1 MFCTKCGR
9 EIKDGARFCTGCGAP
24 IRAAS
29 SVTEAPSLRGSM
41 RAQSASNGRG
51 SQGGSEGGVP
61 KALWYALG
69 GVGVA
74 AVVIAAAVLG
84 YRAFHGDDAAAGA
97 TAERGTKQTLTV
109 DDTETAASENED
121 SLIETETEDRAQ
133 AQPEEA
139 AETATQ
145 DSTDPAQE
153 TREADPLFKELA
165 KWEFYFSSG
174 AGAWGTEL
182 EIHEDGSFNGVYS
195 DSDMGDTGE
204 GYSGGKQYYCSFSGQ
219 FAEPERVDEYTYST
233 RILEIR
239 YEDEVGKE
247 EIIDDV
253 LYIYT
258 DVYGLEDAED
268 ILIYLPGKPLDEL
281 SEAFLSW
288 MFLYDYDGDE
298 LPFCALNN
306 AVNEEGFAGNKRKVS
321 REEHSVGESA
331 AVQDEGS
338 IHTYEIVM
346 EDISWTDA
354 YYECLARGGYLV
366 RINSPE
372 EYEAVAA
379 QIGSAGLE
387 NGMFWLGGCRSNEN
401 EYRWLYEDGST
412 SAEILNGKEYWLEGE
427 PSFYDEST
435 DAEETAVLM
444 FHSSAA
450 AGWVWNDVPDDV
462 LSVAPFYAGKLG
474 YICEYE
480 N

>member
-1 MFCTKCGR
+1 MFCNNCGNELKEGAVFCSKCGARVGR
-9 EIKDGARFCTGCGAP
+9 EVQRRPAQESYAGQEQPGSGYRTRETG
-24 IRAAS
+24 
-29 SVTEAPSLRGSM
+29 
-41 RAQSASNGRG
+41 QSGVRQTVPGKTSGGRT
-51 SQGGSEGGVP
+51 P
-61 KALWYALG
+61 AALWYALG
-69 GVGVA
+69 GVGAA
-74 AVVIAAAVLG
+74 AVVIAALVFG
-84 YRAFHGDDAAAGA
+84 YRAFHKDAGS
-97 TAERGTKQTLTV
+97 AE
-109 DDTETAASENED
+109 AASENED
-121 SLIETETEDRAQ
+121 SLIAAETDENPQ
-133 AQPEEA
+133 ARTGEA
-139 AETATQ
+139 AETGTRVSA
-145 DSTDPAQE
+145 DAAQE
-153 TREADPLFKELA
+153 ENEADPLFKELA

-204 GYSGGKQYYCSFSGQ
+204 GYPGGKQYYCSFSGQ

-281 SEAFLSW
+281 SEEFLSW
-288 MFLYDYDGDE
+288 MFLYDYDGDG
-298 LPFCALNN
+298 LPFYALNN
-306 AVNEEGFAGNKRKVS
+306 AVNEEGFAGYEK
-321 REEHSVGESA
+321 EDAGEDFSTGEGA
-331 AVQDEGS
+331 AAQDEDS
-338 IHTYEIVM
+338 VHTYEIVM
-346 EDISWTDA
+346 ADVSWTDA
-354 YYECLARGGYLV
+354 YRECLARGGYLA

-412 SAEILNGKEYWLEGE
+412 SAEILNGKGYWLEGE

-480 N
+480 D